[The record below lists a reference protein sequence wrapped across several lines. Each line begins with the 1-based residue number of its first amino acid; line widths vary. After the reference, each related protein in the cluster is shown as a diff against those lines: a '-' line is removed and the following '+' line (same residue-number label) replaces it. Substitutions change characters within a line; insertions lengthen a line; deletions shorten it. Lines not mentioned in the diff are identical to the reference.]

1 MNIISKT
8 FNTLA
13 HIVDKRIATYKV
25 AYDIC
30 SKCEV
35 RDKVFI
41 ECRYFGNSNDRV
53 MVMASDLLLR
63 SLGVPVDYPSA
74 TCILPRVVEDGSN
87 SYYICLSLCA
97 LNDPI
102 VRNAL
107 VTHEYGHI
115 FHKHLIKTKTTTAGV
130 RQSFGLELAY
140 EIEADSFAC
149 EYVTSDTLRK
159 VIIDTKAKAS
169 SHGWTSRKDIET
181 FDARLAVIDSRT
193 ASFNR

>member
-13 HIVDKRIATYKV
+13 QIVDKRIATYKV

-107 VTHEYGHI
+107 VAHEYGHI
-115 FHKHLIKTKTTTAGV
+115 FHKHLIKTKTATAGV

-169 SHGWTSRKDIET
+169 SHRWTSRKDIET
-181 FDARLAVIDSRT
+181 FDARLAVIDNRT
-193 ASFNR
+193 ASFTR

>member
-13 HIVDKRIATYKV
+13 QIVDKRIATYKV

-30 SKCEV
+30 SKCDV
-35 RDKVFI
+35 RDRVFI
-41 ECRYFGNSNDRV
+41 ECRYFGNGNDCV
-53 MVMASDLLLR
+53 TVMASDLILR

-107 VTHEYGHI
+107 VAHEYGHI
-115 FHKHLIKTKTTTAGV
+115 FHKHLIKTKTATAGV

-169 SHGWTSRKDIET
+169 SHRWTSRKDIET
-181 FDARLAVIDSRT
+181 FDARLAVIDNRT
-193 ASFNR
+193 ASFTR